1 MASAWSGRDDGGEKS
16 AAPQIQRRGQVT
28 WKPDLSKPPA
38 RQRMPEVRPRMPGGE
53 DSFADLMDHA
63 PTHSKLAAAR
73 VGAIESSAGTR
84 PAPGSGLRDDPGPS
98 LPPRPAGL
106 RSRAKD
112 SLVESQPQRP
122 PLPSWLHETAPARHP
137 SPEKAKGLYAI
148 AEDDGTGRPRLR
160 ADAQRTVPHVPTF
173 RR

>member
-1 MASAWSGRDDGGEKS
+1 
-16 AAPQIQRRGQVT
+16 
-28 WKPDLSKPPA
+28 
-38 RQRMPEVRPRMPGGE
+38 MPSGE

-63 PTHSKLAAAR
+63 PSHSKLAAAR

-84 PAPGSGLRDDPGPS
+84 PAPGSVLRDDLGPS

-112 SLVESQPQRP
+112 SARLR
-122 PLPSWLHETAPARHP
+122 ETAPARHP
-137 SPEKAKGLYAI
+137 SPEKAKGLYLI
-148 AEDDGTGRPRLR
+148 AEDDDTGLR